1 MRGKKVLLSVTGI
14 VQDVGMEESSDE
26 MRLVTTGE
34 LSGNEEEDS
43 WRLRYT
49 ETQPDSTET
58 DKVTFT
64 MQKGVVTMQ
73 REGQLSTSMIF
84 SQGNRYEGSYNTPYG
99 ALEMGVFPTQVKYSV
114 SDLAKG
120 EVVLKYQLDIQGQ
133 YASMRE
139 MRIRFAPSRRA

>member
-14 VQDVGMEESSDE
+14 VQDAGMEDSTDE

-34 LSGNEEEDS
+34 LSGDKEQDC
-43 WRLRYT
+43 WRVRYT
-49 ETQPDSTET
+49 ETQPDTAAS
-58 DKVTFT
+58 DRVTFT
-64 MQKGVVTMQ
+64 MKNGVVTMS
-73 REGQLSTSMIF
+73 REGEINTSMIF

-99 ALEMGVFPTQVKYSV
+99 ALEMGVFPTHVKYNV
-114 SDLAKG
+114 DDAKG

>member
-1 MRGKKVLLSVTGI
+1 MRKKKVLLSVTGI
-14 VQDVGMEESSDE
+14 VQDAGMEDFSDE

-34 LSGNEEEDS
+34 LSREPEQGA
-43 WRLRYT
+43 WRLCYN
-49 ETQPDSTET
+49 ETQPDTAAT
-58 DKVTFT
+58 DQVTFT
-64 MQKGVVTMQ
+64 MKDGVVTMN
-73 REGQLSTSMIF
+73 REGAFNTSMIF

-114 SDLAKG
+114 DDARG

-139 MRIRFAPSRRA
+139 MRIRFAPSHRA

>member
-14 VQDVGMEESSDE
+14 VQDAGAEESADE

-34 LSGNEEEDS
+34 LSGSKEQNA

-49 ETQPDSTET
+49 ETQPDTATT
-58 DKVTFT
+58 DRVTFT
-64 MQKGVVTMQ
+64 MQDGTVTML
-73 REGQLSTSMIF
+73 REGEVNTSMIF
-84 SQGNRYEGSYNTPYG
+84 RQGNRYEGSYNTPYG
-99 ALEMGVFPTQVKYSV
+99 ALEMGVFPTQVKYNV
-114 SDLAKG
+114 DDARG

-139 MRIRFAPSRRA
+139 MRIRFAPSHRA

>member
-34 LSGNEEEDS
+34 LSGNAEVDS

-49 ETQPDSTET
+49 ETQPDTAAT

-64 MQKGVVTMQ
+64 MQNGVVTML
-73 REGQLSTSMIF
+73 REGEINTSMIF
-84 SQGNRYEGSYNTPYG
+84 SQGSRYEGSYNTPYG

-114 SDLAKG
+114 DDARG